1 MPHRRDASQNDRKS
15 KDFAFKKPGAA
26 LPMQNS
32 AAVAK
37 FAAVAE
43 FAAAADFARL

>member
-1 MPHRRDASQNDRKS
+1 MCHIGETHLKMTVRA
-15 KDFAFKKPGAA
+15 PGAA

-32 AAVAK
+32 AAVSE

-43 FAAAADFARL
+43 IAAADFVKL